1 VNHVSNSYAMKPLR
15 SAPGRGGEVHTEF
28 FRFVVFWLGACVC
41 LVYLTASLVTRGL
54 IGWGEYGTTIVGYS
68 CIFLIFWDLLFLL
81 EYISILYEKD
91 AGGDEE

>member
-15 SAPGRGGEVHTEF
+15 SASGRGGEVHTELF
-28 FRFVVFWLGACVC
+28 SFVVFWLGACVC

-54 IGWGEYGTTIVGYS
+54 IGWGECGTTIVAYL

-81 EYISILYEKD
+81 EYMSVLYEKD
-91 AGGDEE
+91 DGGDEE